1 MSQADPARRQAAQEA
16 STWFARLKRRQ
27 VSLTDLEAFRSW
39 RAAPDNRDAYEHV
52 DSTWREA
59 GTLADAATSRQ
70 AVSDALQRGAARR
83 SRRERRG
90 AWITGAGV
98 AATVLL
104 LCAGGAALYQAAH
117 PTYSTTVGEQR
128 LLRLADGSTVRLDTD
143 TKIAVAFSGPTRSI
157 HLERGQAFFDV
168 AHDPARPFV
177 VQTGRVTVRAVGT
190 QFDVRAD
197 GEAPS
202 VTLVQG
208 VIEVQRG
215 DGSAQTWT
223 LHPGQQLIAAPRSA
237 PRPIDVGSATSWT
250 SGRVVFQGEPLS
262 QAIAEIN
269 RYCAH
274 KIILRAPGLGSTPVS
289 GSFETGDAAAFVAAE
304 SDLHGL
310 RVTTLPD
317 GTIALDAGSTTPD

>member
-39 RAAPDNRDAYEHV
+39 RADPDNRDAYEHV

-59 GTLADAATSRQ
+59 GTLAGDAASRH

-90 AWITGAGV
+90 AWITGASV
-98 AATVLL
+98 AATVLV
-104 LCAGGAALYQAAH
+104 LCAGGAALYQVAH
-117 PTYSTTVGEQR
+117 PTYSTAVGEQR
-128 LLRLADGSTVRLDTD
+128 LVRLTDGSTVRLDTD
-143 TKIAVAFSGPTRSI
+143 TKIAVAFSSPTRSI
-157 HLERGQAFFDV
+157 RLEHGQAFFDV
-168 AHDPARPFV
+168 AHDPGRPFL
-177 VQTGRVTVRAVGT
+177 VQAGPVTVRAVGT

-197 GEAPS
+197 GASPS

-208 VIEVQRG
+208 VIEIRRR
-215 DGSAQTWT
+215 DGSTQTWT
-223 LHPGQQLIAAPRSA
+223 LHPGQQLIVAPLSA
-237 PRPIDVGSATSWT
+237 PKPVDVGSATSWT
-250 SGRVVFQGEPLS
+250 SGRVVFQGAPLS
-262 QAIAEIN
+262 EAIAEIN

-274 KIILRAPGLGSTPVS
+274 KIVLRAPGLAATPVS
-289 GSFETGDAAAFVAAE
+289 GSFETGDAGAFVAAE

-310 RVTTLPD
+310 RATTLPD
-317 GTIALDAGSTTPD
+317 GTIALDAAAATSE